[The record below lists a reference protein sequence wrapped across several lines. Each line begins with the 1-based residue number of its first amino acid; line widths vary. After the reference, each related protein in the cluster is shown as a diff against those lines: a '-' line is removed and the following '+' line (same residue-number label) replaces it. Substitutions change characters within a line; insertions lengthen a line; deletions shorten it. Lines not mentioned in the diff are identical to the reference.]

1 MVDHFFYPHTYTH
14 AINTETYSG
23 IPIKEVKVGIAY
35 GTEQKFWLFD
45 HTEIEFL
52 YDYWKTRGYIV
63 IGDQKI
69 IIPSSDFAKIGMIRS
84 PRRSTQPDFNEDL
97 KILLIELL
105 NTSLKIRGWS
115 DGLDY
120 PIRRMY
126 EIREQEIVLVAN
138 RFYDLVRNSRN
149 RSTFESLAVMKY
161 IRGYVITLEQTMGD
175 LLAEIFGGRVCI
187 REQSAKL
194 LSVACYYLIKHFNYN
209 LEFDPY
215 EIQQGL

>member
-1 MVDHFFYPHTYTH
+1 MVDHFFYPHIYTR

-23 IPIKEVKVGIAY
+23 IPIKEVKFGIAY

-69 IIPSSDFAKIGMIRS
+69 IIPSTDFTKIGMIRS
-84 PRRSTQPDFNEDL
+84 PRKSIQLDFDEDL
-97 KILLIELL
+97 RSLLFELL
-105 NTSLKIRGWS
+105 NTSLKIRGWIES
-115 DGLDY
+115 LDY
-120 PIRRMY
+120 PIQRMY
-126 EIREQEIVLVAN
+126 DVKEQDIVLVAN
-138 RFYDLVRNSRN
+138 RFYDLARNSRN

-161 IRGYVITLEQTMGD
+161 IKGYVITLEQTVGE

-194 LSVACYYLIKHFNYN
+194 LSTACYYLIKHFNYN
-209 LEFDPY
+209 LEFNPY